1 MNQTPTEENKQVEM
15 NQAPTQEINKPPQN
29 QKAYEEGQIVL
40 KSQKLQLCQSG
51 LAS

>member
-1 MNQTPTEENKQVEM
+1 MREREPGSIYSLM
-15 NQAPTQEINKPPQN
+15 NQAPTEEINKPLQN